1 MRRTQE
7 LPWEISW
14 EMGAASQEPAA
25 SRTGRPPGR
34 YSLLTYSSCSFSLEP
49 FFGIPFTFAFL
60 SAYPPNKE
68 KFIWEM
74 REED

>member
-1 MRRTQE
+1 
-7 LPWEISW
+7 
-14 EMGAASQEPAA
+14 MGDILGDGSCQPGARSQQPA
-25 SRTGRPPGR
+25 GRGALR
-34 YSLLTYSSCSFSLEP
+34 GTTRYSSCSFSLEP